1 MLLRKF
7 PSIEQFRH
15 VVKDVTHHAEYISQ
29 DENDK
34 PIYDASRP
42 KPKLTF
48 TGTVKLH
55 GTNCG
60 VMFDLAENRVLAQS
74 RERFLS
80 AEEDNFGFCQWVES
94 EDGSTKMACLRAGVL
109 EAIEPSASLRSVHVF
124 GEWCGPQV
132 NGKTG
137 IGKLPLRWVIF
148 SVLATDAEGEETWLD
163 VEPVARAWAV
173 THLNENSAGPQLHF
187 ITDFPQFSAE
197 IDFNDPGAC
206 LDTLERLTLEVEEAC
221 PVARALGGDGIG
233 EGIVWACKDS
243 TYGRHAFKVKGAKH
257 KGTRSKRLVEV
268 APEVI
273 AGLEAFADAVLTESR
288 LEQGLDLIRAEHGK
302 VTEDHIG
309 TFLMWIGRDVL
320 KEESDTLAASG
331 LDKKQAMS
339 RINHRAKA
347 WLLPRLAKF

>member
-15 VVKDVTHHAEYISQ
+15 VVKDVTHHAEYVGQ

-48 TGTVKLH
+48 SGTVKLH

-60 VMFDLAENRVLAQS
+60 VMFDLAKDRVLAQS

-80 AEEDNFGFCQWVES
+80 PEEDNYGFCQWVES
-94 EDGSTKMACLRAGVL
+94 KDGLEKLACLRACAL
-109 EAIEPSASLRSVHVF
+109 EAVEPSVGLSSLHVF

-137 IGKLPLRWVIF
+137 IGQLPLRWVIF
-148 SVLATDAEGEETWLD
+148 SVLATDVQGNELWLD
-163 VEPVARAWAV
+163 VEPIARAWARV
-173 THLNENSAGPQLHF
+173 RSTGGEAAPSLHF
-187 ITDFPQFSAE
+187 ITDFPQFSTA
-197 IDFNDPGAC
+197 IDFSDPGAC
-206 LDTLERLTLEVEEAC
+206 LDTLERLVLEVEEAC
-221 PVARALGGDGIG
+221 PVARALGGAGIG
-233 EGIVWACKDS
+233 EGIVWTCNDPL
-243 TYGRHAFKVKGAKH
+243 YGRHTFKVKGTKH
-257 KGTRSKRLVEV
+257 KGTKSKRLADV

-288 LEQGLDLIRAEHGK
+288 LEQGFDLLRAEYSK

-309 TFLMWIGRDVL
+309 AFLMWVGRDVL
-320 KEESDTLAASG
+320 KEESDTLCASG